1 MYWRDTMAKKEK
13 VRQPYKC
20 VVIRWVDINSFDGA
34 WLDVKESKK
43 LEPVNMETIGWI
55 IHETKDY
62 VVVVS
67 TLDSSG
73 DLAGSTNAI
82 PKGIIT
88 KIIPLK
94 YGKSS

>member
-1 MYWRDTMAKKEK
+1 MAKKEK
-13 VRQPYKC
+13 ARQQYKC
-20 VVIRWVDINSFDGA
+20 VVIQWVDINSFDGA
-34 WLDVKESKK
+34 WLDIKESKK

-62 VVVVS
+62 VVIVS
-67 TLDSSG
+67 TFDSSG

-88 KIIPLK
+88 KIIPVKDVKL
-94 YGKSS
+94 S